1 MARAPINGSTL
12 RWARETM
19 FVERGELARAAHTS
33 EGRIAEF
40 ETGDARPTL
49 RQLENIANKLDRTLA
64 FFLQIR
70 PTNRM
75 FRRPPISVRAT
86 GSRFRPCSPGR
97 CVEPNSIAIRCSS
110 LRADPRN
117 PHRRSEERR
126 VGKECRSRWSPYH

>member
-19 FVERGELARAAHTS
+19 FVERGELARAAGTS

-64 FFLQIR
+64 FFFTDPPDEPDVPETADFRAGNGEPIPPSSGR
-70 PTNRM
+70 STDVISRRERM
-75 FRRPPISVRAT
+75 
-86 GSRFRPCSPGR
+86 R
-97 CVEPNSIAIRCSS
+97 CAIFW
-110 LRADPRN
+110 
-117 PHRRSEERR
+117 
-126 VGKECRSRWSPYH
+126 V